1 MHFDLLFF
9 TDTAFFH
16 KLKAC
21 GNPALKKSIST
32 IFLPAFAHLSASMSH
47 FGNSLSIS
55 NFFTIYVCYSDVC
68 SLIIDATIAKK
79 S

>member
-21 GNPALKKSIST
+21 GNSALKKSISA
-32 IFLPAFAHLSASMSH
+32 IFPSAFAQLSASMSH
-47 FGNSLSIS
+47 FGNCLSIS
-55 NFFTIYVCYSDVC
+55 NFFTICVCYSDVC
-68 SLIIDATIAKK
+68 SMIIDATIAKK
-79 S
+79 L

>member
-1 MHFDLLFF
+1 MHFDLVFF

-21 GNPALKKSIST
+21 GNPALKKSISA
-32 IFLPAFAHLSASMSH
+32 IFPSAFAQLSASMSH

-55 NFFTIYVCYSDVC
+55 NFHYLC
-68 SLIIDATIAKK
+68 LL
-79 S
+79 